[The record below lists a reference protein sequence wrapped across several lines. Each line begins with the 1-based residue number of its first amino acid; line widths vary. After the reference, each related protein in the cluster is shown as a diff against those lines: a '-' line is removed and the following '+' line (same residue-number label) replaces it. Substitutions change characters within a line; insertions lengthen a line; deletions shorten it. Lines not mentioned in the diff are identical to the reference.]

1 MNAKFTN
8 CLDIQMP
15 IKAEA
20 NDDHGRAT
28 PPGHPNS
35 QPTFKQEHEIGAE
48 IVDETSHQS
57 V

>member
-1 MNAKFTN
+1 
-8 CLDIQMP
+8 MP